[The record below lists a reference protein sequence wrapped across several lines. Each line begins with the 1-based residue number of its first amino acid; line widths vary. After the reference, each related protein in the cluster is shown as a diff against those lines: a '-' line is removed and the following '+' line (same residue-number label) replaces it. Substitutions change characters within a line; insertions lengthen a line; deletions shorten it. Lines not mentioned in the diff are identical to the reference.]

1 MSKLSQEDQKILS
14 NLVMLL
20 REVSKFSTKNCMTP
34 RNLGICW
41 APTLF
46 GGGAAGTEVVA
57 DLIDGYWHVFH
68 NESTAPISPQ
78 LKKKPLPS
86 LPSEPVQ
93 RRSEDRAAHLASPQ
107 STPTSPKLTLSP
119 RSTVVVTSPG
129 RVKRPLTEVVI
140 PPFIPPS
147 QPLPPLPVKA
157 SPSASPRPNQTGTPN
172 ALNGAVSPRPRL
184 QSSDAPP
191 SPPRAT
197 KPKRHVKAATDVTN

>member
-1 MSKLSQEDQKILS
+1 MS

-20 REVSKFSTKNCMTP
+20 REVSKFSDKNCMTP

-57 DLIDGYWHVFH
+57 DLIDGYWFVFR
-68 NESTAPISPQ
+68 NETTPQISSQ

-86 LPSEPVQ
+86 LPAEQ
-93 RRSEDRAAHLASPQ
+93 ARHRSEGSSPQ
-107 STPTSPKLTLSP
+107 LTPPISPKLALSP
-119 RSTVVVTSPG
+119 RNTSAVVTSPG
-129 RVKRPLTEVVI
+129 RVKRPISEVII

-147 QPLPPLPVKA
+147 QPLPPLPIKTA
-157 SPSASPRPNQTGTPN
+157 PSLSPQPNRTVTPDSLNGTGSPRQ
-172 ALNGAVSPRPRL
+172 RPL
-184 QSSDAPP
+184 SSEPPP

-197 KPKRHVKAATDVTN
+197 KPKRHVKAVTDVTN